1 MSSEI
6 SRWNRFRDKHN
17 RELTAYKLLG
27 IPLTLWFIFFVF
39 ALFRAFFISLTD
51 WNLLSQA
58 SFIGLDNYKE
68 ILSNRETINIF
79 KNTIIWTLFIA
90 IGHNVL
96 GLFTAY
102 MLNEI
107 PKGESVFRTLL
118 YWPVLVSLVVGAE
131 MIKYIFNPSPF
142 GLMNSILIKIG
153 MEPMAWYQSPRMA
166 LISLII
172 FPMLTGFGI
181 KMIIYQAGFKGIPKS
196 IYEAAKLDGASE
208 WQQFTKITLPL
219 IKPVIILNF
228 VMSTI
233 EGFRVLAPMQ
243 LVTNGGPISSTETVV
258 LSIYKH
264 GFIKNNMGYASALA
278 FILFGIILLIAAIQ
292 LKLQGEDISYE

>member
-6 SRWNRFRDKHN
+6 SRWTRFRDKHN

-208 WQQFTKITLPL
+208 WQQFTRITLPL

-264 GFIKNNMGYASALA
+264 GFVKNNMGYASSLA

>member
-208 WQQFTKITLPL
+208 WQQFTRITLPL

-264 GFIKNNMGYASALA
+264 GFVKNNMGYASALA

>member
-6 SRWNRFRDKHN
+6 SRCTRFRDKHN

-208 WQQFTKITLPL
+208 WQQFTRITLPL

-264 GFIKNNMGYASALA
+264 GFVKNNMGYASALA

>member
-6 SRWNRFRDKHN
+6 SRWTRFRDKHN

-102 MLNEI
+102 MLNDI

-208 WQQFTKITLPL
+208 WQQFTRITLPL

-264 GFIKNNMGYASALA
+264 GFVKNNMGYASALA

>member
-6 SRWNRFRDKHN
+6 SRWTRFRDKHN

-27 IPLTLWFIFFVF
+27 IPLTLWSIFFVF

-243 LVTNGGPISSTETVV
+243 LVTDGGPISSTETVV

-264 GFIKNNMGYASALA
+264 GFVKNNMGYASALA

>member
-90 IGHNVL
+90 ISHNVL

-142 GLMNSILIKIG
+142 GLMNSILI
-153 MEPMAWYQSPRMA
+153 
-166 LISLII
+166 
-172 FPMLTGFGI
+172 T
-181 KMIIYQAGFKGIPKS
+181 
-196 IYEAAKLDGASE
+196 
-208 WQQFTKITLPL
+208 T
-219 IKPVIILNF
+219 
-228 VMSTI
+228 
-233 EGFRVLAPMQ
+233 
-243 LVTNGGPISSTETVV
+243 
-258 LSIYKH
+258 
-264 GFIKNNMGYASALA
+264 
-278 FILFGIILLIAAIQ
+278 
-292 LKLQGEDISYE
+292 

>member
-90 IGHNVL
+90 ISHNVL

-153 MEPMAWYQSPRMA
+153 MEPMAWYQSPRIA

-208 WQQFTKITLPL
+208 WQQFTRITLPL

-264 GFIKNNMGYASALA
+264 GFVKNNMGYASALA